1 MKIQTIAPHLIPVE
15 RAQRVGR
22 LLALCAIVGVAS
34 GLGAIAFEWITDLLK
49 HVLLYRLADYRPG
62 EHIVGHPEILAVL
75 PILGGLFGGALVLK
89 FAPTAEGHGTDAAI
103 DAYHHRRGLIPWK
116 VPVVKM
122 LASAITLGFGGSAGR
137 EGPIAQIGA
146 GFGSVM
152 ATRLQLSVHER
163 RLLMIAGMGAGIGAI
178 FRAPLAGALF
188 SAEVLYREMD
198 LEFEVI
204 VPAMISSIV
213 GYSVFTLQYGS
224 VRLFDTPPFVFGG
237 PSELFPYFV
246 LALVVAAGSKLYV
259 VAFYQTR
266 TFFQKLKVPP
276 LAKPVLGGA
285 VVGAFAFVMPET
297 PGAGYHLVQEAITGH
312 PQVGF
317 LVGVVLVKIIAT
329 SFTVG
334 SGQSGGVFG
343 PAIVI
348 GGLIGCIVG
357 TFFNEFLPEMSAPT
371 GAFVIVGMAGFFSGA
386 ANTPISTI
394 IMVSEMTG
402 NYDLLVPSMWVCVIA
417 FLLVRRSTLYSSQ
430 IDQRTN
436 SPVHL
441 SEMMSTVLE
450 RLTVK
455 DVLDDAEH
463 EAPVVVRADAVLS
476 EIVECFAG
484 THHSVFPV
492 VDGDGRLLGVI
503 DDEELRIAIGMEDL
517 GGLLRARDLMHP
529 RLPILTPKQSLLDA
543 MHTIVASRREELV
556 VVDAEDKTKLIGTVS
571 RRDLVATYDHRLR
584 AEGTNPSVP
593 AR

>member
-22 LLALCAIVGVAS
+22 LLVLCAIVGVVS
-34 GLGAIAFEWITDLLK
+34 GIGAIAFEWVTELLK
-49 HVLLYRLADYRPG
+49 HVLLFRLAGYEPG
-62 EHIVGHPEILAVL
+62 EHAVQRPEILAVL
-75 PILGGLFGGALVLK
+75 PILGGLIGGALVVR

-103 DAYHHRRGLIPWK
+103 DAYHHRRGLIPWR

-163 RLLMIAGMGAGIGAI
+163 RLLMIAGAGIGAI

-188 SAEVLYREMD
+188 SAEVLYKEMD

-237 PSELFPYFV
+237 PAELLPYFA

-266 TFFQKLKVPP
+266 AFFQKLKVPP
-276 LAKPVLGGA
+276 LAKPVIGGA
-285 VVGAFAFVMPET
+285 VVGTFAFVLPET
-297 PGAGYHLVQEAITGH
+297 PGAGYHLVQEAISGR
-312 PQVGF
+312 PEVGF
-317 LVGVVLVKIIAT
+317 LVGVVIVKIVAT

-348 GGLIGCIVG
+348 GGLLGCIVG
-357 TFFNEFLPEMSAPT
+357 TFFNAYLPEMSAPT

-417 FLLVRRSTLYSSQ
+417 FLLVRRSTLYVSQ

-441 SEMMSTVLE
+441 SEMMSTVLD
-450 RLTVK
+450 RLTVR

-463 EAPVVVRADAVLS
+463 EAPAVVRANATLP

-484 THHSVFPV
+484 SHHSVFPV

-503 DDEELRIAIGMEDL
+503 DDEELRIAISMEDL
-517 GGLLRARDLMHP
+517 GGLLCARDLMHP
-529 RLPILTPKQSLLDA
+529 RLPVLTPSQSLLDA
-543 MHTIVASRREELV
+543 MHIIVASRREELV
-556 VVDAEDKTKLIGTVS
+556 VVAEDDKTKLIGTVS

-584 AEGTNPSVP
+584 ADGTNPSVP
-593 AR
+593 AV